1 MHFTV
6 FVCVIGLTVIVT
18 VAGVVVGDKIVV
30 VVKVEPII
38 VVCAWLNGERKFI
51 VLVEVAVV
59 IPVVNAWLIYQKN
72 MGISCGCNCD
82 CWYVIDK

>member
-59 IPVVNAWLIYQKN
+59 IPVVNAWLIYQN
-72 MGISCGCNCD
+72 YG
-82 CWYVIDK
+82 Y